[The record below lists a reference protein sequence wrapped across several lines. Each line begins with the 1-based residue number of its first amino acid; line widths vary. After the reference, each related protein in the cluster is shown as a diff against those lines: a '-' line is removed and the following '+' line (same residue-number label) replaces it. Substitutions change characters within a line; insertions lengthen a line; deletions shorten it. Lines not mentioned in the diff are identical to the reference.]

1 MPLTPPPLDSRT
13 FKDLMDE
20 AKARLP
26 RYTPE
31 WVNFNDSDPG
41 MALVQ
46 LHAWMTET
54 ILYELNRVP
63 DLNYLKFL
71 DLLGIVPEPAHPAL
85 TELAFTL
92 KEPPQV
98 TVNIPR
104 LTKVAVD
111 DPDAPSDLVF
121 ETDRTLTAL
130 DATVGALILP
140 KGGNGEQARDLVTR
154 FEKGETAWAYNFAAF
169 GSGQSGAFYLG
180 LRLRPGRED
189 KAEDFS
195 EDRFPAGPLDL
206 FIDAVRVFDK
216 GAGPDATVLQGPIE
230 TFCTPPGTSGTPL
243 DHIRWDVFTGTG
255 DEPGL
260 FDDDFATDGWTRL
273 SLSEDTSRALSGS
286 GHLVFE
292 MPPSVTA
299 LDPMKLSAD
308 FWSSFGGVRPPRTRQ
323 ELVDQLR
330 SNTLDIVGGLGP
342 FWAQMGATA
351 SEVDELAACDEQT
364 DAIAD
369 LIETPPSTAGATPFD
384 LDPTRLQLADWIKV
398 NEAFSVALPQN
409 DKGYLPL
416 YWLRAQLNAVPTGAA
431 PPSTLRGLYLNTVP
445 ATQASTRLDDPLGRS
460 NGRPGQVFNLPKVP
474 VLIDPATGLP
484 DLELEIIENGQ
495 APEWSRVNDFY
506 VSGPEDPHYVLDPAT
521 GEIRLGDGR
530 RGRIPVAGST
540 VTAVRYRVG
549 GGEVGNAAAEL
560 VSKLK
565 GGLRYV
571 KGVTNRRAAHDGSDA
586 EPLDAVK
593 LRAPHDLRSRDRAVS
608 ADDFA
613 DLAMRTPGV
622 ALHRAFALPRCSV
635 NDDDELIE
643 KDGAVTLLVLPK
655 LDQLTPQPDEEQKRA
670 ICRWLEPRR
679 LITTELHIIGP
690 RYARVST
697 LQARL
702 TVSKDQDLG
711 SVTLAVADALS
722 EFLSPFSGG
731 GDGLGWPF
739 GADIYYG
746 DLYERMLAVPGV
758 RHAARLA
765 VEIGGVSGDAL
776 AGLARI
782 PEGHLPALSRDVI
795 DLQAA
800 YE

>member
-1 MPLTPPPLDSRT
+1 MPLTPPLDSRT

-85 TELAFTL
+85 TELEFTL
-92 KEPPQV
+92 KDPPQV

-111 DPDAPSDLVF
+111 DPDAPSDLLF
-121 ETDRTLTAL
+121 ETDRTLTGL
-130 DATVGALILP
+130 DAAIGALILP
-140 KGGNGEQARDLVTR
+140 KDDDKEGQTRDLITR
-154 FEKGETAWAYNFAAF
+154 FEKGKTVWAHNFDPF
-169 GSGQSGAFYLG
+169 GSGKSGALYLG
-180 LRLRPGRED
+180 LHLRPGRED
-189 KAEDFS
+189 KAGDFS

-206 FIDAVRVFDK
+206 YIDAVRVFDK
-216 GAGPDATVLQGPIE
+216 GAGPDAEVINGPIG
-230 TFCTPPGTSGTPL
+230 TFCAPPDAGGMPL
-243 DHIRWDVFTGTG
+243 DHISWHVFTGTG
-255 DEPGL
+255 DESKL
-260 FDDDFATDGWTRL
+260 FEGDTATDGWTRL
-273 SLSEDTSRALSGS
+273 SLSEDSSRALSGS
-286 GHLVFE
+286 GHLIFE
-292 MPPSVTA
+292 MPASVTA
-299 LDPMKLSAD
+299 LDPMKLSED
-308 FWSSFGGVRPPRTRQ
+308 FWSSFGGVRPPRTKA
-323 ELVDQLR
+323 ELVDQL
-330 SNTLDIVGGLGP
+330 NKGPLDIVEGLGGY
-342 FWAQMGATA
+342 WEKMGAATP
-351 SEVDELAACDEQT
+351 SEVDELAACGEQ
-364 DAIAD
+364 ASAVAK
-369 LIETPPSTAGATPFD
+369 LIEDASSTGTYD
-384 LDPTRLQLADWIKV
+384 LDPTKLTLADWIKV
-398 NEAFSVALPQN
+398 NEGFSAALPQN
-409 DKGYLPL
+409 DSGYLPL
-416 YWLRAQLNAVPTGAA
+416 YWLRAQLDAVPAEAA
-431 PPSTLRGLYLNTVP
+431 PPSTLRGVHLNTVP
-445 ATQASTRLDDPLGRS
+445 ATQASTRLDDRLGHS
-460 NGRPGQVFNLPKVP
+460 NGRPGQVFKLPKVP

-484 DLELEIIENGQ
+484 DLELEITENGQ
-495 APEWSRVNDFY
+495 APEWMRVDDFY
-506 VSGPEDPHYVLDPAT
+506 ISGPEDPHYMLDPAT

-540 VTAVRYRVG
+540 ATAVRYRVG
-549 GGEVGNAAAEL
+549 GGAVGNAAAGL

-565 GGLRYV
+565 GGLKYV

-593 LRAPHDLRSRDRAVS
+593 SRAPHDLRTRDRAVS
-608 ADDFA
+608 AEDFA

-622 ALHRAFALPRCSV
+622 ALHRAFALPRRAV
-635 NDDDELIE
+635 NGNDELIE

-655 LDQLTPQPDEEQKRA
+655 LDQLTPQPDEDQKRA

-679 LITTELHIIGP
+679 LITTDLHIIGP
-690 RYARVST
+690 RYARVSA

-702 TVSKDQDLG
+702 TVTRDQDLG
-711 SVTLAVADALS
+711 TVTLAAADALIG
-722 EFLSPFSGG
+722 FLSPLTGG
-731 GDGLGWPF
+731 EDGMGWSF

-746 DLYERMLAVPGV
+746 DLYERILAVPGV
-758 RHAARLA
+758 RRAASLA
-765 VEIGGVSGDAL
+765 VEIDGFPGDTVADV
-776 AGLARI
+776 AEI